1 MRGARGRLI
10 VVGVVVCGAL
20 GVASV
25 SVATAAPSAQQR
37 EVRVP
42 DNLPDGVGEEMRVQP
57 GEVDDVL
64 SDPNVLLLDVREP
77 WELELY
83 GTRQGY
89 LNIPLAELEARLD
102 ELPRDKTILTA

>member
-1 MRGARGRLI
+1 MWRLI
-10 VVGVVVCGAL
+10 VGGVIVSGAL

-25 SVATAAPSAQQR
+25 SRATAAPLAQQR

-57 GEVDDVL
+57 GEVDNVL
-64 SDPNVLLLDVREP
+64 SDPNVILLDVREP

-83 GTRQGY
+83 GTRKGY